1 MRTVSRSAVNRDRH
15 PSSPPLVGQTLTQN
29 VLPFLPQPL
38 NHMVKYSASP
48 LQTTSYNLYHI
59 LAASYITTEYNLWE
73 PISFLWRKLTKNM
86 FLSPYELVSEE
97 KNTHKFIKQGYI
109 NRKYQCSLP
118 ALCLFAI
125 VNTYSSSCQLTGS
138 HYQRIQFCFWFL
150 SHELFNQPPTN
161 IGAVIVSNTLKCLI
175 IEWLSTFNNCRKR
188 KNWKEYECLPLIKF
202 F

>member
-15 PSSPPLVGQTLTQN
+15 PSSPPLVEQTLTQN

-38 NHMVKYSASP
+38 KPHGQIFC
-48 LQTTSYNLYHI
+48 QTSSYNLYHI
-59 LAASYITTEYNLWE
+59 LAASYITTEYNLWG
-73 PISFLWRKLTKNM
+73 PILFLWRNFTKNM
-86 FLSPYELVSEE
+86 FFSPSELVSEE
-97 KNTHKFIKQGYI
+97 KNTHKFIEQGDI
-109 NRKYQCSLP
+109 TREYQCSLP

-188 KNWKEYECLPLIKF
+188 KNWKRYRK
-202 F
+202 